1 MTWAA
6 DLANSDYF
14 TIAMN
19 TTNMTN
25 AELIMNFPE
34 KDSNDGDPLRVA
46 LFEECDGRI
55 VQYEM
60 HQGSTPPVG
69 GYAGDGTITE
79 TVTENSDGSLTVQV
93 HTDFDLNTW
102 PVGQD
107 MFADFTNQPPPP
119 NDPPQWTA
127 AAPAHDDKIPV
138 PSGVTVD
145 FISVV
150 NQGLWL
156 TDEAGFSA
164 IDLNCVRLSGDWT
177 IAEAADGAW
186 QVTTN
191 GQQASSVECIPYDI
205 DDNGSARAG
214 DPRVFD
220 LFVPFSMTYNTDI
233 QASHTF
239 TIDTQDAEPVM
250 QVTVTLFQEGGTAS
264 STGTIPGDA
273 IVVDTGS
280 LSPGEIQLRVH
291 ATGEGM
297 SDFQYTFDT
306 ILMKSSQPPTISI
319 SSAEFD
325 GSMWQVTGVFSD
337 PDGEAVTFTIEI
349 DGAAGGEISTSGNT
363 WSSQQINFDIF
374 SEGEHVVT
382 ITACDESNV
391 CTTITE
397 TVDNSFLFNTG
408 NTIEP
413 PAIVAEPED
422 SGSLPAPGIAF
433 IVVAVIGALMYA
445 GRRD

>member
-1 MTWAA
+1 
-6 DLANSDYF
+6 
-14 TIAMN
+14 
-19 TTNMTN
+19 
-25 AELIMNFPE
+25 
-34 KDSNDGDPLRVA
+34 
-46 LFEECDGRI
+46 
-55 VQYEM
+55 
-60 HQGSTPPVG
+60 
-69 GYAGDGTITE
+69 
-79 TVTENSDGSLTVQV
+79 
-93 HTDFDLNTW
+93 
-102 PVGQD
+102 
-107 MFADFTNQPPPP
+107 
-119 NDPPQWTA
+119 
-127 AAPAHDDKIPV
+127 
-138 PSGVTVD
+138 
-145 FISVV
+145 
-150 NQGLWL
+150 
-156 TDEAGFSA
+156 
-164 IDLNCVRLSGDWT
+164 
-177 IAEAADGAW
+177 
-186 QVTTN
+186 
-191 GQQASSVECIPYDI
+191 
-205 DDNGSARAG
+205 
-214 DPRVFD
+214 
-220 LFVPFSMTYNTDI
+220 MTYNTDI

-239 TIDTQDAEPVM
+239 TIDTQNAEPVM
-250 QVTVTLFQEGGTAS
+250 EVTVTLFQEGGTAS

-297 SDFQYTFDT
+297 SDFHYTFDT

-408 NTIEP
+408 NIIEP